1 MSRLVCSALEEMRD
15 AIKVW
20 DDLRVDD
27 TAKVTLRHLKSLIEE
42 TQTMVNRMESA
53 LWDQKRLDDLRDDI
67 KQLKKEKKELK
78 DALGKNTNKETMY
91 DL

>member
-20 DDLRVDD
+20 DHLNPDAP
-27 TAKVTLRHLKSLIEE
+27 TFSTYRHLKSLIEE
-42 TQTMVNRMESA
+42 TQTMVNRMEAA

-67 KQLKKEKKELK
+67 KQLKKERKELK
-78 DALGKNTNKETMY
+78 DVLGKNTNKETMY